1 MAKMKAH
8 PTYERWTDADENE
21 LLEAS
26 KTKITVDD
34 TALGR
39 AQMKKEQDF
48 VQAVETMSKEE

>member
-1 MAKMKAH
+1 MKAH